1 MERTFFA
8 ADPQGMR
15 TPLWAE
21 RLGLAGLLPFFGLA
35 ALAWFGPAAS
45 QAPALLALLAYGATI
60 LSFLGGIVWG
70 FAIADTRNEADLGR
84 NAPLFIL
91 GVLPQLLGWGALLA
105 GGRVGHLAV
114 AAGLVG
120 MLWIDRRLVA
130 EGRAPGWY
138 GALRLRLSLLAA
150 LAMLAGA
157 VHGGVMP

>member
-1 MERTFFA
+1 MDRTFLA
-8 ADPQGMR
+8 SHPQGMR
-15 TPLWAE
+15 APLWAE
-21 RLGLAGLLPFFGLA
+21 RLGLAGLIPFFGLA
-35 ALAWFGPAAS
+35 ALGWFGPAAS

-84 NAPLFIL
+84 HAPLFIL
-91 GVLPQLLGWGALLA
+91 GVLPQLLGWGALLV
-105 GGRVGHLAV
+105 GGRAGHLAV
-114 AAGLVG
+114 AAGLVA
-120 MLWIDRRLVA
+120 MLWLDRRIVA

-157 VHGGVMP
+157 LQGGVAP